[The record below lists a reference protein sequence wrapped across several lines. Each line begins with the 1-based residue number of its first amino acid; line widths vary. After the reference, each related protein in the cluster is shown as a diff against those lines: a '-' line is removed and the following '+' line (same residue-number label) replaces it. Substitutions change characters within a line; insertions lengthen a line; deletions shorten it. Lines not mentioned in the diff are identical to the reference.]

1 MNTDPT
7 DTRSPHLDLEDL
19 IAEASGQPITDRA
32 REHLATCAH
41 CQLEKNRW
49 NLVADGV
56 RGLAAST
63 PEMPQ
68 PARPRDARR
77 YRLTRPVRNTLL
89 GVSSAAA
96 ALIVLAGISSAAG
109 IVHVHFGGG
118 GGQTSLTAVTTVA
131 GCPVIEQTS
140 GTLERVNGDSVVIK
154 AANGQLVTVTAAAA
168 TRVSASGP
176 LLSHITDGAAVTVA
190 GTGSGGAIAADLV
203 LVGIKTS
210 INVPGATAVEGTV
223 ADASAAGF
231 TVVTSS
237 GTRIPV
243 TTSGSTDIVVVG
255 NASLGMLQVGSTT
268 MAIGRAGPHGTL
280 SALGIV
286 QPPDWP
292 AGATAH
298 VGAHVSD
305 CSPASINREIL
316 ALAGS

>member
-1 MNTDPT
+1 MNTEPT

-19 IAEASGQPITDRA
+19 IAHVTGQPVADGA
-32 REHLATCAH
+32 RDHLASCDH
-41 CQLEKNRW
+41 CQAEKDRW
-49 NLVADGV
+49 SLVADGV
-56 RGLAAST
+56 RGLAADT

-68 PARPRDARR
+68 STRPRDARR
-77 YRLTRPVRNTLL
+77 HRLSRPVRNTLL
-89 GVSSAAA
+89 GISSAAA
-96 ALIVLAGISSAAG
+96 ALIVLAGIGSAAG
-109 IVHVHFGGG
+109 VVHVHFGGG
-118 GGQTSLTAVTTVA
+118 GQTSLAAITTVA

-154 AANGQLVTVTAAAA
+154 AANGQLVTVTAAAN
-168 TRVSASGP
+168 TRVAASGA
-176 LLSHITDGAAVTVA
+176 LLSDIIDGATVSVA
-190 GTGSGGAIAADLV
+190 GGGSGGPITADLV
-203 LVGIKTS
+203 IVGVKTS
-210 INVPGATAVEGTV
+210 IDALGAAGVHGTV
-223 ADASAAGF
+223 ADASAVGF

-243 TTSGSTDIVVVG
+243 TTTGSTDVVVTD
-255 NASLGMLQVGSTT
+255 ASLGMLRVGSTT
-268 MAIGRAGPHGTL
+268 MAVGRAGPHGTL

-316 ALAGS
+316 ALAGG